1 MTLGKF
7 VEILKEVNDN
17 EEARKI
23 VEKAKSIK
31 EIIVFLKLDC
41 TEKELREIVEKYKEI
56 KNKELDDGQ
65 LDKIAGGINWM
76 NMDKLKKG
84 EIDWIDMDEIEKKC
98 LESTKKYGGEAVMI
112 CNKRISI

>member
-56 KNKELDDGQ
+56 DDGQ

-84 EIDWIDMDEIEKKC
+84 EIDWIDMDEIEKIC

>member
-17 EEARKI
+17 EEARK
-23 VEKAKSIK
+23 
-31 EIIVFLKLDC
+31 
-41 TEKELREIVEKYKEI
+41 IVEKYKEI